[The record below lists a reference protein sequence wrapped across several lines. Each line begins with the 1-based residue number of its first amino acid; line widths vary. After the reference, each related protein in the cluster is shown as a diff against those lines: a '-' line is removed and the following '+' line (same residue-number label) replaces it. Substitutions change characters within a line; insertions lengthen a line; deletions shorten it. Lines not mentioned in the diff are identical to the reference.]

1 MYFQHHSERS
11 VYADPDKTIG
21 MTGKRKPR
29 TVKIILR
36 EFSSGLKLLLF
47 LIALFFVSR
56 SNAQCSMCVTQDT
69 GTSILIPGTGGRK
82 PVPYPFVR
90 EADVMWSK
98 RIWRTIDLREKL
110 NHPYFYPETPH
121 NGLSSLFD
129 VIRCGVLNGCI
140 TAFDNPAMDDE
151 FKMKMSAEA
160 VANLLVE
167 IDSMDVEDPNNPGT
181 FTRVEQRTEI
191 NSPDVLA
198 YWVKEDW
205 FFDKQRSVMDVRIL
219 GLCPMATKKDPSTG
233 AVMGFK
239 PLFWVY
245 FPQLRPLLVRQRV
258 FLGKNFSMPTTYDDL
273 FHERYFSS
281 YIHKESNVFD
291 RTINSY
297 YSGLDVLLEGEKIKE
312 SISNFEH
319 DLWHL

>member
-1 MYFQHHSERS
+1 MYFHHPSEKS
-11 VYADPDKTIG
+11 IYVGKG
-21 MTGKRKPR
+21 LTGKRKSR
-29 TVKIILR
+29 AAKIIFS
-36 EFSSGLKLLLF
+36 EFSAGLKLVIF
-47 LIALFFVSR
+47 LIALFFAFKA
-56 SNAQCSMCVTQDT
+56 NAQCSACVTPDT
-69 GTSILIPGTGGRK
+69 TSSILNPGIAGRK
-82 PVPYPFVR
+82 PIPYPHVR

-98 RIWRTIDLREKL
+98 RIWRTIDMREKL
-110 NHPYFYPETPH
+110 NHPYYYPETPH

-129 VIRCGVLNGCI
+129 LIKCGILSGCI

-151 FKMKMSAEA
+151 FRLKMSAEA
-160 VANLLVE
+160 VANLLVQ
-167 IDSMDVEDPNNPGT
+167 IDSIDVENPNEPGT
-181 FTRVEQRTEI
+181 FTRIAQRTEI
-191 NSPDVLA
+191 NGPDILA

-219 GLCPMATKKDPSTG
+219 GLCPMASKRDPSTG
-233 AVMGFK
+233 EVMGYK

-245 FPQLRPLLVRQRV
+245 FPQLRPLLVRQKV
-258 FLGKNFSMPTTYDDL
+258 FLGKNFSAPTTYDHL

-297 YSGLDVLLEGEKIKE
+297 YTGLDVLLEGEKIKE
-312 SISNFEH
+312 TILNFEQ